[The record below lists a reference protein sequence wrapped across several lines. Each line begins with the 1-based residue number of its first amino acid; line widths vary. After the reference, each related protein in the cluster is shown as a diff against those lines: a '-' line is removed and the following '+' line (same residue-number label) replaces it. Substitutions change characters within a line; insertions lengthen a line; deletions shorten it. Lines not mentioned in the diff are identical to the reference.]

1 MSGIYIE
8 IRVVIAN
15 IILNSRGRR
24 PALPGVLTLNQCEF
38 GRNPFHGEDY
48 TDFQFLRS
56 LLPGCAILFL
66 YLNQVM
72 FLIDICINNKI
83 KN

>member
-1 MSGIYIE
+1 LSGIYIE
-8 IRVVIAN
+8 KRVVIAN

-24 PALPGVLTLNQCEF
+24 HALPGVLTLYQCEF

-66 YLNQVM
+66 YLNQVV
-72 FLIDICINNKI
+72 FLIDICINKKL